1 MPVDKEGNR
10 AAPRTLTNA
19 AAYTEKYKPAGAEAK
34 DQVRERKAEFEEVNA
49 IVRRGGGWIVSV
61 PGAREVR
68 LEVLPGSPLPNALRA
83 RGYQVERDEP
93 AHGERILPHSIVEW
107 FVRGGDG
114 TLELATAGSTK
125 PIASRV
131 THAGITATECY
142 WFNLI

>member
-1 MPVDKEGNR
+1 MPTDSSGKFVPEK
-10 AAPRTLTNA
+10 RTHSNA
-19 AAYTEKYKPAGAEAK
+19 ATQKYQPIGAEEK
-34 DQVRERKAEFEEVNA
+34 DAIRERKAEFEALNDL
-49 IVRRGGGWIVSV
+49 VRRGGGWIVSV

-114 TLELATAGSTK
+114 TLELMTEGSTK
-125 PIASRV
+125 PVASRF
-131 THAGITATECY
+131 THAGIVAVDR
-142 WFNLI
+142 FFFLID